1 MDEGYFVN
9 LTDDEG
15 NNFKLEIVG
24 TVEFENNDYTV
35 FLPCDMDVDD
45 PDYGYVILK
54 SVEVGGE
61 IEFEDV
67 ENQETL
73 ERVYALYMEEIFG
86 DEEEEE
92 E

>member
-1 MDEGYFVN
+1 
-9 LTDDEG
+9 
-15 NNFKLEIVG
+15 
-24 TVEFENNDYTV
+24 
-35 FLPCDMDVDD
+35 MDVDD

-67 ENQETL
+67 DNQETL